1 MIADFIFVVAMFRP
15 IPQPLADLDRPSMC
29 AVERVILRTVEPATD
44 PGIWTPTPTAERHQ

>member
-1 MIADFIFVVAMFRP
+1 MIAAAVTMLIV

-44 PGIWTPTPTAERHQ
+44 PGIWTTEGEQHHGR

>member
-15 IPQPLADLDRPSMC
+15 IPQPLAVLVRPSIYP
-29 AVERVILRTVEPATD
+29 VERVILPTLEPATD